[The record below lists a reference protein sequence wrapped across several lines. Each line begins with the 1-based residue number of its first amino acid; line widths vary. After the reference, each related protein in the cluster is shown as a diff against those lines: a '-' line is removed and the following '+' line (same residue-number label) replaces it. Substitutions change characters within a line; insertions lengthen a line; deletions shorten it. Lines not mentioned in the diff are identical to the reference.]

1 MSHSILTYLHKTG
14 GYAHMKELRAA
25 SFQTRDIAN
34 LVEDGTLEKIK
45 PGLYRLAD
53 LPDDPKV
60 GRGETDVCR
69 AIPEGVICL
78 VSALEYHRLST
89 FVPKAVHIA
98 VPRSLKPSRIAYPPV
113 KVFYFSE
120 AQYKAGIETLK
131 TAAGPVKI
139 YCAEKTLCDIFR
151 YRNKLGEDLAL
162 EGLKEYLRRKDADP
176 GRLLRYA
183 DICRV
188 KKLILPY
195 LKILVHR

>member
-1 MSHSILTYLHKTG
+1 MQHGILTYLHKTG

-25 SFQTRDIAN
+25 SFQTRDIAH
-34 LVEDGTLEKIK
+34 LVKDGALEKIK

-53 LPDDPKV
+53 LPDDPRV
-60 GRGETDVCR
+60 GRGETDVCQ

-78 VSALEYHRLST
+78 LSALEYHHLST
-89 FVPKAVHIA
+89 FVPKTVHVAI
-98 VPRSLKPSRIAYPPV
+98 PRTSKPPRITYPPI

-120 AQYKAGIETLK
+120 AQYKTGIETHK

-139 YCAEKTLCDIFR
+139 YCAEKTICDMFR

-162 EGLKEYLRRKDADP
+162 EGLKEYLRRRGADP

-183 DICRV
+183 EVCRV
-188 KKLILPY
+188 KKLITPY